1 MVDMTAVL
9 PFTEADIKAAAG
21 PRSYERGLEYLHS
34 VDDLAVTQTQM
45 TASVF
50 GNREYRVRL
59 AFGDGKV
66 SGDCTCPYGREGAF
80 CKHCVAVAMSV
91 LETGQDMPELI
102 ETTKAGRVKLESW
115 LESLSKQQLLAEL
128 LGVLDEDR
136 DLRRRFEIRAAS
148 VNADA
153 ETVRFAV
160 QELIARPRQGYVDYD
175 GAYEFADGIRE
186 AGAAIDGL
194 IKAGAAGDAIGIARE
209 AIDLV
214 IDAFEYADDSSGFI
228 GDAAYE
234 LLAVHL
240 RACEAAPPD
249 PVSLAGYL
257 CYLLLQRGD
266 YGITPDLA
274 DYAGLL
280 GEKGIAAIRERVTAV
295 YEQNPGNWQART
307 LVESI
312 AKAEGDIDT
321 VVAVYA
327 AQLDDRGWSHLRIAE
342 ELDEA
347 GRGAEALDWAERGVR
362 EAARPDQRLVDYLAG
377 RYAAAGRAGDVL
389 TLRRDRFRA
398 ERTLVNYQALREAA
412 TAGGAWPQERA
423 DALVLLHRDARRSAL
438 TPRTWAWGGP
448 VLVDALLD
456 DGDLDAAW
464 DAAKQAASEE
474 QWLQLADASITTRP
488 ADALAVYL
496 KAITGLKTMTGDPVY
511 HRMADLLKSARA
523 CHEALGTTEKFRGYL
538 AALRTDQKRK
548 RNLMKILDANGL
560 A

>member
-9 PFTEADIKAAAG
+9 PFTEADVKGAAD
-21 PRSYERGLEYLHS
+21 PRSFQRGLDYLHS
-34 VDDLAVTQTQM
+34 VDDLEVSETQI
-45 TASVF
+45 TATVF
-50 GNREYRVRL
+50 GTHEYRVRL
-59 AFGDGKV
+59 AFGDGTIT
-66 SGDCTCPYGREGAF
+66 GDCTCPYGREGAF
-80 CKHCVAVAMSV
+80 CKHCVAVAISV
-91 LETGQDMPELI
+91 LRLGQDMPELI

-115 LESLSKQQLLAEL
+115 LESLSKKELLAEL
-128 LGVLDEDR
+128 LGVLDQDH
-136 DLRRRFEIRAAS
+136 DLRRRFEMRAAS

-153 ETVRFAV
+153 ATVRRAV
-160 QELIARPRQGYVDYD
+160 EELIAPPRQGYVDYD
-175 GAYEFADGIRE
+175 GAFEFADGVREAGGAIDALIE
-186 AGAAIDGL
+186 AGAA
-194 IKAGAAGDAIGIARE
+194 ADAIGIARE
-209 AIDLV
+209 AIDLA

-266 YGITPDLA
+266 YGVTPDLA

-280 GEKGIAAIRERVTAV
+280 GDSGIAAVRERVADA
-295 YEQNPGNWQART
+295 YAQNPGNWQARS
-307 LVESI
+307 LLESI

-321 VVAVYA
+321 VVAIYTSH
-327 AQLDDRGWSHLRIAE
+327 LDDRGCSHLRIAE
-342 ELDEA
+342 ELDQA

-377 RYAAAGRAGDVL
+377 RYAAAGRDDDVV

-398 ERTLVNYQALREAA
+398 ERTLVSYQALREAA
-412 TAGGAWPQERA
+412 TAQGAWPQERA
-423 DALVLLHRDARRSAL
+423 DALVLLHRDVRRSAQM
-438 TPRTWAWGGP
+438 PRTWAWSGA

-464 DAAKQAASEE
+464 DAAKDAASEP
-474 QWLQLADASITTRP
+474 QWLRLADASITARP

-496 KAITGLKTMTGDPVY
+496 RAIAGLKTMTGDPVY
-511 HRMADLLKSARA
+511 HRMAGLLLSARA
-523 CHEALGTTEKFRGYL
+523 CHEALGSTEKFRGYL

-560 A
+560 G

>member
-9 PFTEADIKAAAG
+9 PFTEADVKDAAD
-21 PRSYERGLEYLHS
+21 PRSFQRGLDYLHS
-34 VDDLAVTQTQM
+34 VDDLEVSETQI
-45 TASVF
+45 TATVF
-50 GNREYRVRL
+50 GTHEYRVRL
-59 AFGDGKV
+59 AFGDEAIT
-66 SGDCTCPYGREGAF
+66 GDCTCPYGREGAF
-80 CKHCVAVAMSV
+80 CKHCVAVAISV
-91 LETGQDMPELI
+91 LRLGQDMPQLI

-115 LESLSKQQLLAEL
+115 LESLSKKELLAEL
-128 LGVLDEDR
+128 LGVLDQDH
-136 DLRRRFEIRAAS
+136 DLRRRFEMRAAS

-153 ETVRFAV
+153 ATVRRAV
-160 QELIARPRQGYVDYD
+160 EELIAPPRRGYVDYD
-175 GAYEFADGIRE
+175 GAFEFADGVRE
-186 AGAAIDGL
+186 AAGAIDGL
-194 IKAGAAGDAIGIARE
+194 IEAGAAADAIGIARE

-249 PVSLAGYL
+249 PVALAEYL

-266 YGITPDLA
+266 YGVTPDLA

-280 GEKGIAAIRERVTAV
+280 GDRGLAAVRKRVADA
-295 YEQNPGNWQART
+295 YAQNPGNWQARS
-307 LVESI
+307 LLESI

-321 VVAVYA
+321 VVAIYTSH
-327 AQLDDRGWSHLRIAE
+327 LDDRGCSHLRIAE

-377 RYAAAGRAGDVL
+377 RYAAAGRDHDVL
-389 TLRRDRFRA
+389 ALRRDRFRA
-398 ERTLVNYQALREAA
+398 ERTLVNYQALRAAA
-412 TAGGAWPQERA
+412 TAQGAWPHERA
-423 DALVLLHRDARRSAL
+423 DALVLLHRDARRSAQM
-438 TPRTWAWGGP
+438 PRTWAWNGA

-464 DAAKQAASEE
+464 DAAKDAASEP
-474 QWLQLADASITTRP
+474 QWLRLADASITGRP

-496 KAITGLKTMTGDPVY
+496 GAIAGLKTMTGDPVY
-511 HRMADLLKSARA
+511 HRMAGLLLSARA

-560 A
+560 G